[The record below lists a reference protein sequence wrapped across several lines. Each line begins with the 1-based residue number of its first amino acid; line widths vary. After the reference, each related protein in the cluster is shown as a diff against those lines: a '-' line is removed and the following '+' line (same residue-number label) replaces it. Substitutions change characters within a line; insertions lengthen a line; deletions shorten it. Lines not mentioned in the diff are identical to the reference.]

1 MECWEFKECYLFSV
15 KLFIFIRY
23 VLVYIIF
30 KYLYNGLVLC
40 VLILFLLY
48 FFCLGIKIRES
59 KFVSNELQILFKY
72 MIFFVFIIV
81 WIDNDG
87 EEMFENGGGGCME
100 FCYYLWIMIVFG
112 LEYSIWKQMV

>member
-81 WIDNDG
+81 WIYNDG
-87 EEMFENGGGGCME
+87 EEMLENGGGGVVWN
-100 FCYYLWIMIVFG
+100 FVIIYG
-112 LEYSIWKQMV
+112 L